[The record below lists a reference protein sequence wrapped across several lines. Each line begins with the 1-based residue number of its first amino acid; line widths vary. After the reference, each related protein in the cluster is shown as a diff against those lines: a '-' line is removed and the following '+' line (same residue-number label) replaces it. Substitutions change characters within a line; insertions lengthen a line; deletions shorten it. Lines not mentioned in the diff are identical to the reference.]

1 MRCCHCCHTETPA
14 RDVSNFYHFHH
25 LPCRANTGSLE
36 RQTTSQHQASDT
48 RCVRFALTA
57 KGLVSGFFYRFSA
70 KKRTACAYPAPCPM
84 RWLMLHLKE
93 QPSSAL
99 LEDLTWKIH
108 PALPLTSSWLCGD
121 QAIADVTAPSLVS
134 PTSLDGVQTARKCP
148 IVGNTE
154 APCCALDS

>member
-1 MRCCHCCHTETPA
+1 MRCCPLLPYGDPGPRCEQLLSLPSSFLPGKYWVPRKTGKRPA
-14 RDVSNFYHFHH
+14 SGIRLS
-25 LPCRANTGSLE
+25 
-36 RQTTSQHQASDT
+36 
-48 RCVRFALTA
+48 FALTA

-84 RWLMLHLKE
+84 RWLILHLKE

-99 LEDLTWKIH
+99 LEDLTWKTWI
-108 PALPLTSSWLCGD
+108 CGD

-134 PTSLDGVQTARKCP
+134 PTSFDGVQAAGKCP